1 MSPRSDDPVGMV
13 GVIDDAIPV
22 RGDQMLPVVGL
33 GGSAGSLAPLQIFFE
48 RMPANSG
55 MAFVVILH
63 LSPEHESLMAEI
75 LQRSSSMPVIEVH
88 AEEKVEANRVYVI
101 PPGKHLSIDNG
112 KLHLSDLEP
121 ERGRRVA
128 VDLFL
133 RTLAE
138 AQGQNSIGIVL
149 SGADAD
155 GAIGIKRI
163 KERGGLTIAQEPS
176 EAEHTGMPRAA
187 IATGMVDWVLP
198 VREMPERLIEFLNNE
213 GRIRLLQEATSNQ
226 KSETLVPTPAGD
238 DLLLREV
245 ISFLRGRTGRD
256 FTWYKHATI
265 LRRIRRR
272 MQLNGIE
279 SLRDYLGFLRNET
292 GEPSAL
298 VQDFLV
304 SVSSF
309 FRDHD
314 AFEAFA
320 VEVPRLFKDKKAP
333 EQVRVWV
340 PGCAT
345 GEEAYSLAILLSEHA
360 VLLSDP
366 PSIQVFATDLHEN
379 SLRAARQGLYPETI
393 VADVSE
399 ERLREFFI
407 KDHGGYRV
415 RREVREMVL
424 FAFHDLTT
432 DAPFSQLDLISC
444 RNLLIYLNENA
455 QKRAMDIFHFGLRT
469 EGLLFLGLSESVG
482 EGTRLF
488 APLKKKHRLY
498 IRRTVLSGALSV
510 LSGPPS
516 HVLGIIP
523 RSIDPVPLAKP
534 HVSAGLRSPQT
545 PDATSAERE
554 TSLGALHLKL
564 IESISPPSLVV
575 DSDYN
580 VIHLSERAGRY
591 LQFSGGK
598 STLNLLAVVHP
609 ILRIKLRTALYSAR
623 QSAGLVKIRDVPV
636 EINGALRS
644 VSVQVSLAQELAP
657 GFFLVVFEEGE
668 PDSADPLMVKPAT
681 DGAFAKDLEE
691 EIDRLKEQLR
701 DTIEQHKAS
710 DEEMK
715 ASNEEL
721 QAMNEELRAASEE
734 LETGR
739 EELQSINE
747 ELITVNQELKN
758 KVDELGR
765 ANSDLQNLMASTN
778 IATIFLDRSLRIT
791 RYTPAAVG
799 LFNLIPSDVGR
810 PLSDLRHQLKYD
822 SLVVDAQRVL
832 EQLGL
837 IEREVRSAEENWF
850 LVRLLPYRT
859 IEERIAG
866 LVLTLV
872 DITERKRAEELL
884 QISEARFRSL
894 VNQSTIGIA
903 RSDTTGKFTYVN
915 ERYCEMT
922 GRKREELLKD
932 IAMQDITHPDDLGC
946 YASLLEKMFTAGQAF
961 VLQKRYMR
969 PDGADLWVLE
979 NVTPILNATDRVIGG
994 TAASVD
1000 ITERKHAE
1008 AALEKSRLEL
1018 EKALGENEQVRAEL
1032 EEASRAKDNFLAVLS
1047 HEC

>member
-1 MSPRSDDPVGMV
+1 
-13 GVIDDAIPV
+13 
-22 RGDQMLPVVGL
+22 
-33 GGSAGSLAPLQIFFE
+33 
-48 RMPANSG
+48 
-55 MAFVVILH
+55 
-63 LSPEHESLMAEI
+63 
-75 LQRSSSMPVIEVH
+75 
-88 AEEKVEANRVYVI
+88 
-101 PPGKHLSIDNG
+101 
-112 KLHLSDLEP
+112 
-121 ERGRRVA
+121 
-128 VDLFL
+128 
-133 RTLAE
+133 
-138 AQGQNSIGIVL
+138 
-149 SGADAD
+149 
-155 GAIGIKRI
+155 
-163 KERGGLTIAQEPS
+163 
-176 EAEHTGMPRAA
+176 
-187 IATGMVDWVLP
+187 
-198 VREMPERLIEFLNNE
+198 
-213 GRIRLLQEATSNQ
+213 
-226 KSETLVPTPAGD
+226 
-238 DLLLREV
+238 
-245 ISFLRGRTGRD
+245 
-256 FTWYKHATI
+256 
-265 LRRIRRR
+265 
-272 MQLNGIE
+272 
-279 SLRDYLGFLRNET
+279 
-292 GEPSAL
+292 
-298 VQDFLV
+298 
-304 SVSSF
+304 
-309 FRDHD
+309 
-314 AFEAFA
+314 
-320 VEVPRLFKDKKAP
+320 
-333 EQVRVWV
+333 
-340 PGCAT
+340 
-345 GEEAYSLAILLSEHA
+345 
-360 VLLSDP
+360 
-366 PSIQVFATDLHEN
+366 
-379 SLRAARQGLYPETI
+379 
-393 VADVSE
+393 
-399 ERLREFFI
+399 
-407 KDHGGYRV
+407 
-415 RREVREMVL
+415 
-424 FAFHDLTT
+424 
-432 DAPFSQLDLISC
+432 
-444 RNLLIYLNENA
+444 
-455 QKRAMDIFHFGLRT
+455 MDIFHFGLRT

-488 APLKKKHRLY
+488 APLEKKHRLY
-498 IRRTVLSGALSV
+498 FRRTALSGALSV
-510 LSGPPS
+510 LSGSPS
-516 HVLGIIP
+516 HFLGITP
-523 RSIDPVPLAKP
+523 RSIDPIALEKP

-545 PDATSAERE
+545 PDATPTERE

-668 PDSADPLMVKPAT
+668 PAADPLMVKPAT
-681 DGAFAKDLEE
+681 EGALAKDLEE

-701 DTIEQHKAS
+701 DKIEQHKAS

-822 SLVVDAQRVL
+822 SLVIDAQRVL

-872 DITERKRAEELL
+872 EITERKRAEELL

-903 RSDTTGKFTYVN
+903 QSDTTGKFTYVN

-946 YASLLEKMFTAGQAF
+946 YASLL
-961 VLQKRYMR
+961 R
-969 PDGADLWVLE
+969 
-979 NVTPILNATDRVIGG
+979 N
-994 TAASVD
+994 
-1000 ITERKHAE
+1000 
-1008 AALEKSRLEL
+1008 
-1018 EKALGENEQVRAEL
+1018 
-1032 EEASRAKDNFLAVLS
+1032 
-1047 HEC
+1047 